1 MHDPWRRRRRH
12 GDVRSNPPAKGM
24 PLKRRFAT
32 QPAVW
37 RTGARVVFYEVVN
50 KLFVAAAVAVAVVV
64 FSLQSCCNVH
74 SERPA
79 PVAAV
84 KINFGKVSFHKKL
97 PFTLR
102 SAKRSFPRVDEYYF
116 NPTLLWPTRTVNN
129 IIGTIAHS
137 NSRAIER
144 EREKHL
150 RTDQRFCSPSSFS
163 SSLYKTKSKKNF
175 ESVILWGS
183 DLPTLDIGSWGTRI
197 RASFY

>member
-1 MHDPWRRRRRH
+1 MKKKKKKTRRRALEPTCQGDASETAFRDATGRLADWSARR
-12 GDVRSNPPAKGM
+12 
-24 PLKRRFAT
+24 
-32 QPAVW
+32 
-37 RTGARVVFYEVVN
+37 FYEVVN
-50 KLFVAAAVAVAVVV
+50 KLFVASAVAVAVVV

-84 KINFGKVSFHKKL
+84 KICFGKVSFHKKL

-102 SAKRSFPRVDEYYF
+102 SAKRSFPRVDELYF
-116 NPTLLWPTRTVNN
+116 NPKLLWPTRTVNN

>member
-1 MHDPWRRRRRH
+1 MHDPWRRRRH

-144 EREKHL
+144 EKHF
-150 RTDQRFCSPSSFS
+150 RTDQRFCSPSS
-163 SSLYKTKSKKNF
+163 SSLFKTKSKKKTLKVLF
-175 ESVILWGS
+175 SADRIW
-183 DLPTLDIGSWGTRI
+183 PTLDICIEEQEFEHHITN
-197 RASFY
+197 